1 MVYIQ
6 KMMPDFKEYHMD
18 LYHAKLKWMSFQSG
32 YIQTLWSDAIQN
44 QISALSNLAAGH
56 YDLEAHLI
64 ACQTY
69 FGERASIEIILQ
81 QISICLKGQE
91 SKDSFTLCLFNRL
104 NIMLQQ

>member
-1 MVYIQ
+1 MNE
-6 KMMPDFKEYHMD
+6 FENFSLD

-32 YIQTLWSDAIQN
+32 YIQPIWNDTTQN
-44 QISALSNLAAGH
+44 QINALSNLTPGN

-69 FGERASIEIILQ
+69 FGEKVSIEIILQ
-81 QISICLKGQE
+81 QISTCLKGQQ

-104 NIMLQQ
+104 NILLQQ